1 MLATLVLLAALSQTG
16 PRPTIEDHGTV
27 AIVRLPA
34 DSPDTTIDLEDDYAG
49 TIYIFINDDVIT
61 LPGWWY
67 SRVIYIDGTM
77 TTNAITYT
85 NDTYVP
91 SFVAG
96 GAGKTETFAGFAGET
111 VYCGTGDT
119 VVHGRNAN
127 LAFVVGHPKA
137 DTVIFHVDQS
147 AASVIL
153 EYVNDSRTR
162 YNIVGMPTAKWER

>member
-1 MLATLVLLAALSQTG
+1 MLATLVLLVLSQTG

-27 AIVRLPA
+27 AVLRLPV
-34 DSPDTTIDLEDDYAG
+34 DSPDTTIDVEDDYAG
-49 TIYIFINDDVIT
+49 TIYIFINGDAIT
-61 LPGWWY
+61 LSGWWY
-67 SRVIYIDGTM
+67 SRVIYLDGTM
-77 TTNAITYT
+77 TSNAIVYT

-96 GAGKTETFAGFAGET
+96 GAGRTETFAGRGGET

-119 VVHGRNAN
+119 IVHGRTAN

-137 DTVIFHVDQS
+137 NTVTFFVDQS
-147 AASVIL
+147 ATSVIL

-162 YNIVGMPTAKWER
+162 YSVVGVPTAKWER